1 MPALNVIPPGLF
13 DEKGILQDIKVA
25 LYGVLCDGAAP
36 LAPQGIRKPSWICEA
51 AGAPG
56 NNIDQLLK
64 SAFFPYAVPLP
75 DIPEKGSGKIL
86 KELFLFTCVFLQHRL
101 RKPAISHVFT
111 EQLIPA
117 AVSDRAELAEGE
129 RCNPDLVASSPEF
142 GNDVPRQA
150 AGTASGN
157 VYISIGLSRV
167 AVEDILKL
175 RDQLDPVKENVVHAP
190 GFHMAV
196 DIAEKRVRIAEGT
209 VSRGLKIHADNVI
222 PADSGAKQIFP
233 EKSPEKK

>member
-13 DEKGILQDIKVA
+13 DKEGILQDINVA
-25 LYGVLCDGAAP
+25 LHSVLCDGAATG
-36 LAPQGIRKPSWICEA
+36 APQGIRKPAGICEA

-56 NNIDQLLK
+56 KNIDQLLNG
-64 SAFFPYAVPLP
+64 AFFPYAVPLP
-75 DIPEKGSGKIL
+75 DIPEKGSGKSL
-86 KELFLFTCVFLQHRL
+86 KELFLFTHVFLQHRL
-101 RKPAISHVFT
+101 RKPAIGHVFA

-129 RCNPDLVASSPEF
+129 RCNPDLIAAPPEF

-157 VYISIGLSRV
+157 VYIGTGLSSE
-167 AVEDILKL
+167 AVQDILKL
-175 RDQLDPVKENVVHAP
+175 RDQPDLIKENVVHAP

-196 DIAEKRVRIAEGT
+196 DIAKKRVRIAEGT
-209 VSRGLKIHADNVI
+209 VSRGLKINADNVI

-233 EKSPEKK
+233 EKSPEKE